1 MSSKEY
7 LSLAICVATVNKE
20 VYANMANNG
29 NDMKYAT
36 LRVKYE
42 TQERVN
48 LYIAERMVERD
59 GKRIT
64 VDDVVNEAFDALK
77 KSRATR

>member
-1 MSSKEY
+1 M
-7 LSLAICVATVNKE
+7 
-20 VYANMANNG
+20 NNG
-29 NDMKYAT
+29 LEMKYAA

-48 LYIAERMVERD
+48 QYIAERSAESGR

-64 VDDVVNEAFDALK
+64 VDEAINTAFDALEHERK
-77 KSRATR
+77 QRL

>member
-1 MSSKEY
+1 M
-7 LSLAICVATVNKE
+7 C
-20 VYANMANNG
+20 NG
-29 NDMKYAT
+29 NGNEMKYAA

-48 LYIAERMVERD
+48 QYIAQRMVERQ

-64 VDDVVNEAFDALK
+64 VDEVINEAFDALENEK
-77 KSRATR
+77 P

>member
-1 MSSKEY
+1 M
-7 LSLAICVATVNKE
+7 
-20 VYANMANNG
+20 NNG
-29 NDMKYAT
+29 LEMKYAA

-48 LYIAERMVERD
+48 QYIAERSAESGR

-64 VDDVVNEAFDALK
+64 VDEAINAAFDALEHERK
-77 KSRATR
+77 QRL

>member
-1 MSSKEY
+1 
-7 LSLAICVATVNKE
+7 
-20 VYANMANNG
+20 
-29 NDMKYAT
+29 MKYAA

-48 LYIAERMVERD
+48 QYIAERSAESGR

-64 VDDVVNEAFDALK
+64 VDEAINTAFDALEHERK
-77 KSRATR
+77 QRL